1 MSTGR
6 NKRLRKDWG
15 DRGNGVLGD
24 AVMEMP
30 PHHQNTPPSHQIAR
44 KPAQTARDLLLIAG
58 LALLLL
64 IPAGMLRPPA
74 RQQELRVLISA
85 RNMVASGDWLRPEF
99 QNQPRYRKPPLPYW
113 LAAAAMLP
121 DGLTDSAA
129 RARLPFALVTLGSL
143 FALHALSGSRTPS
156 LLLLASFGFWR
167 FAPLAETDMV
177 NAFGILLAILGF
189 QRKTGLV
196 TALGMSLSIL
206 SKGPAGLV
214 IPLVTFACM
223 IRSQPRTTRWWLTA
237 LLPPLLVGA
246 GWTGFLLN
254 DPAARAAF
262 QDEIRDTF
270 VDSPNHRG
278 ILFYLYTLPAM
289 LGPAL
294 VFAFPRSRPKFA
306 LTLPW
311 VWFGVTFLLLS
322 LTASKQNHY
331 SLMLLPPAVWLLSDF
346 APRKG
351 LPLLISLTVCVG
363 IGADLWRNRTHEDAL
378 HSRFLR
384 SIRPLVAEAPTLF
397 VVGINSARFDF
408 HLGRHVHNRDSAAQ
422 AFRQA
427 RPGDAVIIIQ
437 PRGQY
442 DAPEVPTP
450 HDAGDEVWNRFLV
463 LRP

>member
-1 MSTGR
+1 MSTGTT
-6 NKRLRKDWG
+6 K
-15 DRGNGVLGD
+15 V
-24 AVMEMP
+24 
-30 PHHQNTPPSHQIAR
+30 
-44 KPAQTARDLLLIAG
+44 RDLLLITG

-64 IPAGMLRPPA
+64 IPAGFLRPPA

-85 RNMVASGDWLRPEF
+85 RNMADSGDWLRPEF

-129 RARLPFALVTLGSL
+129 RARLPFALVALGALFSL
-143 FALHALSGSRTPS
+143 YTLSGSRTPP

-177 NAFGILLAILGF
+177 NTFGMILAMLGF
-189 QRKTGLV
+189 QRKTGLL
-196 TALGMSLSIL
+196 TALGMCLSIL

-214 IPLVTFACM
+214 IPFITFLCM
-223 IRSQPRTTRWWLTA
+223 IRAEPRDVRWWLTA
-237 LLPPLLVGA
+237 LLPPLLVGG

-254 DPAARAAF
+254 DPVARAAF

-270 VDSPNHRG
+270 LDSPNHRG
-278 ILFYLYTLPAM
+278 VLFYFYTLPAM

-294 VFAFPRSRPKFA
+294 FLAFPRARPKFA

-322 LTASKQNHY
+322 MTASKQNHY
-331 SLMLLPPAVWLLSDF
+331 TLMLLPPAVWLLSDF

-351 LPLLISLTVCVG
+351 LTLRIALILCIG
-363 IGADLWRNRTHEDAL
+363 IGADLWRSRTHEDAL

-384 SIRPLVAEAPTLF
+384 SIRPLTEEAPTLF

-408 HLGRHVHNRDSAAQ
+408 HLGRHVHNRDSAAL

-427 RPGDAVIIIQ
+427 RPGDAVVVVQ
-437 PRGQY
+437 PRDRY
-442 DAPEVPTP
+442 DSVEILTP
-450 HDAGDEVWNRFLV
+450 HDAGDDVWNRFLI